1 MHPWIEDS
9 RSICCS
15 IGVMT
20 VYYRLPQS
28 DKLTNIVRSLCKGFA
43 SSALSITRGK
53 KSITRGYKKA
63 AQVNL
68 PGSLAALFCCKPAPL
83 VGNRLTDRY

>member
-43 SSALSITRGK
+43 SSALSITRG
-53 KSITRGYKKA
+53 YKKA